1 VSVRG
6 SVEGTGE
13 EMTVADYSEFP
24 IRDQDVETRQT
35 LDLLQGWGS
44 SGRKS
49 LRWRLGWVL
58 VAAGNALQKTRQVRE
73 AVPASPSH
81 CGLQ

>member
-1 VSVRG
+1 VRVRG
-6 SVEGTGE
+6 KVEVKGE
-13 EMTVADYSEFP
+13 GMTVADYSEFP

-44 SGRKS
+44 SGRES
-49 LRWRLGWVL
+49 LRWRLGRVL